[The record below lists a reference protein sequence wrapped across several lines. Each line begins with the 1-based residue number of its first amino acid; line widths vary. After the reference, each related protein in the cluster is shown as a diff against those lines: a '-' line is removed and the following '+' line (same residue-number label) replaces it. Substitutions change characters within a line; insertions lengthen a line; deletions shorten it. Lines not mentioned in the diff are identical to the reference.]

1 MRLTVDASVATKW
14 FVPEALFE
22 EARLVLADPADL
34 HAPDILLAEF
44 ANTIWK
50 KVRRG
55 EILDEQPY
63 MKELVG
69 LGEVVELHP
78 AQELIWRAGQ
88 LAREIDHP
96 VYDCLYLAC
105 AEATDSV
112 LVTADRKF
120 SDKLGESFQGAKILY
135 IGADRFADDLEALSG
150 AE

>member
-1 MRLTVDASVATKW
+1 MSLTVDASVVTKW
-14 FVPEALFE
+14 FVPEPFSE
-22 EARLVLADPADL
+22 EARLVLDHSVDL
-34 HAPDILLAEF
+34 HAPDLLLAEF

-55 EILDEQPY
+55 EILDSGPY
-63 MKELVG
+63 MDAVVG
-69 LGEVVELHP
+69 LGEIVELHP
-78 AQELIWRAGQ
+78 MYGLISRAGQ

-120 SDKLGESFQGAKILY
+120 AAKLGASFGVISILHVGAES
-135 IGADRFADDLEALSG
+135 FADDLEALSG
-150 AE
+150 TE